1 VHLDWSIPIG
11 TVFLVAVQFVVGIV
25 GIMRA
30 FAAIERS
37 IDRRF
42 GEMSLALNTFKEGD
56 IRELQGRLVRLET
69 GQDEW
74 TKALRQRTHDHA
86 NEITGMKLKIDRL
99 ERPERYRRSGDVPDE
114 RERD

>member
-1 VHLDWSIPIG
+1 MHLDWSIPIG

-30 FAAIERS
+30 FGAIERS

-42 GEMSLALNTFKEGD
+42 SEIALALNTFKEGD
-56 IRELQGRLVRLET
+56 LRELQSRLMRLEN

-74 TKALRQRTHDHA
+74 TKALRERTHEHA
-86 NEITGMKLKIDRL
+86 TMLTAMSLKIDRL
-99 ERPERYRRSGDVPDE
+99 ERPAHWRRASDE
-114 RERD
+114 AGV